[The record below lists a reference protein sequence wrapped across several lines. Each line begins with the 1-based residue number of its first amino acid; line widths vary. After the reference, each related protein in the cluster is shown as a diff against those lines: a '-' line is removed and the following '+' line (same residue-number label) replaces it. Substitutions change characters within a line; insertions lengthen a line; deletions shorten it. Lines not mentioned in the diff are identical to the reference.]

1 MTDRESKP
9 HKGDQRPNRRLRC
22 SRRRGSPRA
31 GINGAG
37 VLRLERRDLA
47 IEVPQLDVVALGKLR
62 KFLHPLLGGLVI
74 ASRQIVAVVDVVIR
88 PNDKSSIVRHGTR
101 PHTQKG

>member
-1 MTDRESKP
+1 MLALLPSPIVRSIAARASTGP
-9 HKGDQRPNRRLRC
+9 RR
-22 SRRRGSPRA
+22 
-31 GINGAG
+31 

-62 KFLHPLLGGLVI
+62 KFLHPILGGLVI
-74 ASRQIVAVVDVVIR
+74 ASRQIVAVDDVVIR
-88 PNDKSSIVRHGTR
+88 PNDKSSIVRHGTH